1 MTPRR
6 IYIIDD
12 DDCVRAGL
20 EGLLS
25 MQSDVLVLPYRS
37 GDDFLADI
45 ETIESGCILL
55 DYNMPGTNGLGVLR
69 QIQHLKPKFGA
80 IILTGQG
87 ATAIAVQAW
96 KLGALDF
103 LEKPCDPAVLLEVI
117 KTTFST
123 LEQDQHSVA
132 LVQNAQA
139 SIAKLTTREKEVLAR
154 LVDGCS
160 NKIIGHELDISP
172 RTVEIHRANMMDKLG
187 VRSLSEALRIA
198 FAAGLISPE

>member
-1 MTPRR
+1 MTTRS
-6 IYIIDD
+6 IYIVDD
-12 DDCVRAGL
+12 DDSVRAGL
-20 EGLLS
+20 QGLLS
-25 MQSDVLVLPYRS
+25 MQSDVLLLPYRS
-37 GDDFLADI
+37 GDAFLADI
-45 ETIESGCILL
+45 ATMQPGCILL
-55 DYNMPGTNGLGVLR
+55 DYNMPGTDGLGVLR

-103 LEKPCDPAVLLEVI
+103 LEKPCAPTVLLEVVNSA
-117 KTTFST
+117 FST

-132 LVQNAQA
+132 LVQTAQA

-154 LVDGCS
+154 LVDGCA
-160 NKIIGHELDISP
+160 NKVIGHELDISP

-198 FAAGLISPE
+198 FSAGLIPAD